1 MGHGETAPEHL
12 PEDFAQ
18 RQQGPLHRSAWF
30 EALLSP
36 SRDSE
41 AFANKG
47 PALSC
52 GTGPCKLCSA
62 PEPAPPSKVT
72 AGPASLGAGPAP
84 RAGEM
89 PASRRAAVQS
99 GGAPVRTDGSRPNPR
114 ALGRVVPPPR
124 RAERR
129 ARAGLG
135 AAAAADAA

>member
-1 MGHGETAPEHL
+1 MPVSRPTQRKHSPRRTGTSGPTPGADGSGVAAAFRGHRHGRGAKEP
-12 PEDFAQ
+12 
-18 RQQGPLHRSAWF
+18 RS
-30 EALLSP
+30 
-36 SRDSE
+36 R
-41 AFANKG
+41 
-47 PALSC
+47 
-52 GTGPCKLCSA
+52 
-62 PEPAPPSKVT
+62 EPNEKRPHPK
-72 AGPASLGAGPAP
+72 GPASLGAGPAP